1 MKKDKFLEVITFL
14 GILTSLGILLVAG
27 TSCSMKFYK
36 ESPADVR
43 KCCERLSLHDQEMRK
58 FNRYCKVALFM
69 HRSPALNDPKI
80 KENVKTAVDIC
91 KFVFM
96 TDDEEQ
102 LVSTVEQNDKV
113 EPYKVRQYIISPE
126 DGFWRQTLPCDPDQ
140 FACEEF

>member
-1 MKKDKFLEVITFL
+1 MNRFTTIEWVTVV
-14 GILTSLGILLVAG
+14 GIVSSLLLLLLAASG
-27 TSCSMKFYK
+27 CAHSKQ
-36 ESPADVR
+36 PDPR
-43 KCCERLSLHDQEMRK
+43 NCCERLSFHNQEMRK

-96 TDDEEQ
+96 TDNEEQ

-113 EPYKVRQYIISPE
+113 APYKVRQYITGFADISLHSYY
-126 DGFWRQTLPCDPDQ
+126 DHHDFCGILVL
-140 FACEEF
+140 